1 MKGLFVV
8 LEGLDAAGKSTQLEL
23 VSRALREHGIP
34 VVTTR
39 EPGGTPLGEAL
50 RKLLLEPGRSMRPLT
65 ELLLM
70 VADRHEHVEE
80 VIRPALRKGFW
91 VLCSRYVLSSL
102 TYQGY
107 GRNLPLSLVRQLN
120 ELGTGGLAP
129 DHTFLLDLAPKTAYA
144 RARERG
150 ACPSWDR
157 LEEEGVAFLAR
168 VRAAYLEL
176 IREVPGEAHVIP
188 AGLPP
193 EEVAREILAHL
204 PLPG

>member
-1 MKGLFVV
+1 VKGLFVV
-8 LEGLDAAGKSTQLEL
+8 LEGLDAGGKSTQLGL
-23 VSRALREHGIP
+23 VSRALRERGIP

-80 VIRPALRKGFW
+80 VIRPTLRKGFW
-91 VLCSRYVLSSL
+91 ILCSRYVLSSL
-102 TYQGY
+102 SYQGY

-120 ELGTGGLAP
+120 ELATSGLAP
-129 DHTFLLDLAPKTAYA
+129 DYTFLLDVAPKTAYA
-144 RARERG
+144 RASERG
-150 ACPSWDR
+150 AGPSWDR
-157 LEEEGVAFLAR
+157 LEEEGENFLAR

-188 AGLPP
+188 AELPP
-193 EEVAREILAHL
+193 EQVCREILAHL